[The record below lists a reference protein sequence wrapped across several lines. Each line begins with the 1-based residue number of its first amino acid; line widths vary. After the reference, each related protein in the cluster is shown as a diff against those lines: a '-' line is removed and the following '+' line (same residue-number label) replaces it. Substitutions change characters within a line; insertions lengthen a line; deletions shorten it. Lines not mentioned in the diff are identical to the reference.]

1 MTKRLGPILAM
12 LASLVA
18 PAGAQELP
26 AAAGLTLGQAIAVA
40 LEREPSARAARAEV
54 EVARGGLRQAGLR
67 PNPAVALERRQE
79 PGGQDTAM
87 EASVEWPLDLFR
99 RPARVAIADAEVTV
113 ASHDEA
119 DARRQL
125 AADVAAAYG
134 EVATAMREL
143 AVTDDVLA
151 AATGQLDVLRARA
164 EQGSTPTLDRDMVD
178 VDVRRMQAD
187 RATQAGQVDVALLR
201 LKRLLGMAPDAPLRV
216 TQTLEDLVAAGGA
229 APGAPAPVAA
239 RPDVLASAARV
250 IAADARIAAA
260 RRDAR
265 PEVTLFGAY
274 MRMDSGFPQQGFS
287 AAGHLEPVR
296 GQFNYLTAGAM
307 VMLPLWNR
315 QQGAIAA
322 ATAARQAAEARAEAA
337 RLTAAMEVAEA
348 QVQYEQARRAVTL
361 YQEGV
366 RPLARRNLDTVRETY
381 QLGRV
386 TVFDVLVEQRR
397 YVEAERAYTEALR
410 VAYTARVG
418 LGRATGDVR

>member
-1 MTKRLGPILAM
+1 MTKRLGPVLAM

-40 LEREPSARAARAEV
+40 LEREPTARAARAEV
-54 EVARGGLRQAGLR
+54 EVARGSRRQAGLR
-67 PNPAVALERRQE
+67 PNLAVALERRQE
-79 PGGQDTAM
+79 PGGLDSAT

-113 ASHDEA
+113 AAHDEA

-134 EVATAMREL
+134 EVASAMREL
-143 AVTDDVLA
+143 EVTDDVLA
-151 AATGQLDVLRARA
+151 AAAGQLDVLRARA
-164 EQGSTPTLDRDMVD
+164 EQGSTPPLDRDMVD
-178 VDVRRMQAD
+178 VEVRRMQAD
-187 RATQAGQVDVALLR
+187 RAIQAGRVDIALLR
-201 LKRLLGMAPDAPLRV
+201 LKRLLGMAPDVPLRV
-216 TQTLEDLVAAGGA
+216 TQTLEDLVAAGGVP
-229 APGAPAPVAA
+229 PGTPAPVAA
-239 RPDVLASAARV
+239 RPDVQASAARV
-250 IAADARIAAA
+250 IAAEARIAAA
-260 RRDAR
+260 RREAR
-265 PEVTLFGAY
+265 PEVTLFGSY

-322 ATAARQAAEARAEAA
+322 ATAARQAAEARADAA
-337 RLTAAMEVAEA
+337 RLTAAVEVAEA
-348 QVQYEQARRAVTL
+348 QVQYAQARRAVTL

-366 RPLARRNLDTVRETY
+366 RPLARRTLDTVRETY
-381 QLGRV
+381 QLGRA

-397 YVEAERAYTEALR
+397 YLEAERAYTEALR
-410 VAYTARVG
+410 GAYAARVG